1 MRFIIYGAGAV
12 GSLIGGRLAE
22 SGKDVLLVAKQPH
35 VDAINRQGLRILDH
49 EGEKIVGNMPAVA
62 GHDQIVPRPDDIIFL
77 TVKTA
82 QTAGSV
88 QALREKYS
96 EETPI
101 FCFQNGVRNEE
112 LASRRFKHVYGA
124 MAGLSVSFLAPGRIA
139 QTMSNRLGIGYYPF
153 GCDDLGQEVSDCL
166 SNAGFTVTI
175 HRSIMDVKWSKLLL
189 NLNNATYAI
198 IDSYLQLGLVTPAI
212 ARFKAEVLK
221 EGLHVLETAGIDPHD
236 PESPYDL
243 PSHIAELQSVTED
256 SEKIHLAQQIPV
268 ELRTYPS
275 TWMDLKQRRGETE
288 ASYFNGEIVLLGEKY
303 HVPTPYNATLLNIVE
318 NMAAEGAEPGRYSI
332 EELTE
337 LVEQKRL
344 KLYEE

>member
-1 MRFIIYGAGAV
+1 MRFIIHGAGAV

-22 SGKDVLLVAKQPH
+22 SGRDVLLVARQPH
-35 VDAINRQGLRILDH
+35 IEAINRNGLRILDEH
-49 EGEKIVGNMPAVA
+49 GERIVKNLPAVDA
-62 GHDQIVPRPDDIIFL
+62 PSRIIPGYDDVIFL

-82 QTAGSV
+82 QTPASV
-88 QALREKYS
+88 QALRERYS
-96 EETPI
+96 EETPV

-124 MAGLSVSFLAPGRIA
+124 MAGLSVTMLAPGKIA
-139 QTMSNRLGIGYYPF
+139 QTLSNRLGIGCYPF
-153 GCDDLGQEVSDCL
+153 GCDRLADEVADYL
-166 SNAGFTVTI
+166 SNAGFTVTR

-212 ARFKAEVLK
+212 ARFMAGVLR
-221 EGLHVLETAGIDPHD
+221 EGLAVLESAGIDHHD
-236 PESPYDL
+236 PETPYDI
-243 PSHIAELQSVTED
+243 PAHIAELESVIED
-256 SEKIHLAQQIPV
+256 PEKIYLARRIPV

-288 ASYFNGEIVLLGEKY
+288 ASFFNGEIILLGEK
-303 HVPTPYNATLLNIVE
+303 HHLPTPYNTTLLQIVE
-318 NMAAEGAEPGRYSI
+318 TMAAELAEPGKYMI
-332 EELTE
+332 EELAD

-344 KLYEE
+344 KLYEA